1 MKKGQLIHTDNLILR
16 IIVTFLGTFGAASII
31 ETITYPLADMGFVS
45 LIFSV
50 VYTFMLSC
58 YGKNARLIRIMGMA
72 VLPVVYLVI
81 NIGSF
86 INGITTFINVF
97 ISRASFTG
105 PVDSSNVLT
114 VESAG
119 AYVWL
124 LL

>member
-31 ETITYPLADMGFVS
+31 ETITYPLADMGFIGFVS

-81 NIGSF
+81 NNGRECWCGFCKMRMCGCCYDYSSPCSFGS
-86 INGITTFINVF
+86 
-97 ISRASFTG
+97 
-105 PVDSSNVLT
+105 
-114 VESAG
+114 
-119 AYVWL
+119 
-124 LL
+124 